1 MKIAILTQP
10 LHTNYGGILQ
20 AYAVQKILRNMG
32 HDVVTL
38 DARCKPRKKLSPFV
52 QFRTFV
58 ATMIRWLLGR
68 IQIKDIFWPCN
79 NNLRNRMLIQASMNT
94 FISKILKLSP
104 IIQTDDDIKKYV
116 KKQGFD
122 AFIVGSDQVWRPIYS
137 PNIGWFFLNFL
148 TEESRVRR
156 IAFSAS
162 FGTSDWEFSKE
173 LTDYLKPFA
182 KKFDAISV
190 RETSGVDLCKK
201 YLDVQAIQVLD
212 PTMML
217 TVEDYAKLVSM
228 DKSNTQ
234 SVKSFILSYV
244 LDDAENKQKM
254 IEDIS
259 KILQYPILSF
269 SERGSYGP
277 YASKRKAL
285 KHAPKPVAQWLRG
298 FQEAECVVTDSFHG
312 TVFSIL
318 HHRPFVV
325 VANNGRGIAR
335 IETLL
340 RTFGLE
346 ERLVESLTNC
356 DREWLLS
363 GIYWDN
369 VDIIL
374 NKKREFFK
382 DFIDMSLNN

>member
-1 MKIAILTQP
+1 MKIAILTLP

-20 AYAVQKILRNMG
+20 AYAVQKILRDRG
-32 HDVVTL
+32 HNVVTL
-38 DARCKPRKKLSPFV
+38 DTRCKVRKNLPLFV
-52 QFRTFV
+52 QFRSFA
-58 ATMIRWLLGR
+58 ATVIRYLLGR
-68 IQIKDIFWPCN
+68 IQIKDIVWPCS
-79 NNLRNRMLIQASMNT
+79 NNLRNRRLIQASMRT
-94 FISKILKLSP
+94 FIDKILNLSP

-116 KKQGFD
+116 EKQGFD
-122 AFIVGSDQVWRPIYS
+122 VFIVGSDQVWRPMYT

-148 TEESRVRR
+148 TEESRAKR

-173 LTDYLKPFA
+173 LTDSMKPFA

-190 RETSGVDLCKK
+190 RETSGVDLCKN

-228 DKSNTQ
+228 DKQNTQ

-244 LDDAENKQKM
+244 LDDAGDKQKM
-254 IEDIS
+254 IEGIS

-269 SERGSYGP
+269 NERGSYGP
-277 YASKRKAL
+277 YASKRNAL
-285 KHAPKPVAQWLRG
+285 KQAPKPVAQWLRG

-346 ERLVESLTNC
+346 ERLVKSTT
-356 DREWLLS
+356 DFDKEWLLS

-369 VDIIL
+369 VDVIL
-374 NKKREFFK
+374 NKKREYFK